1 MLVLSRN
8 IGETV
13 VINDDTRI
21 TFLGIKGQQIRL
33 GFEAP
38 REVII
43 HREEIQQRIS
53 RENRGTKTLSLSLA

>member
-21 TFLGIKGQQIRL
+21 TFLGIHGQQIRL

-53 RENRGTKTLSLSLA
+53 RETSGTKTLSLSIA

>member
-21 TFLGIKGQQIRL
+21 TFLGIHGQQIRL

-38 REVII
+38 KEVII

-53 RENRGTKTLSLSLA
+53 RETSGTKTLSLSIA

>member
-53 RENRGTKTLSLSLA
+53 RETSGTKTLSLSLA